1 MLIFG
6 CGFRLVPLGS
16 SLPENLFSYRVIV
29 ILSTMRNILKSSLVA
44 LLAFLAAVP
53 ALAGHK
59 NFKVS
64 VYVRAYE
71 VEKMKDTAWLE
82 SSWKTISSQLDVD
95 KIYLETHRDML
106 LVDDAT
112 LEKAKAFFLKQGLE
126 VAGGITY
133 TISEPNDFETFSY
146 SDPKDRA
153 WVRKVAEHTARHFDE
168 FLLDDFFFTSSKKD
182 GEIEARGDRS
192 WTEYRLQVMN
202 EAGRNLVV
210 GPAKAVNPKVK
221 VIIKYPNWYDHFQG
235 LGFNL
240 EDGPQIFDGVWTG
253 TETRDP
259 AGNQHLQN
267 YLSYN
272 IMRYFENISGGRN
285 GGGWVDSGG
294 IYNSMDRYAEQ
305 LFLTAIA
312 KGRDVM
318 LFAYNQLLDVKLNPM
333 FRAPWQDQG
342 TSWSYDQM
350 AAPFESGGETV
361 TPTTMARIADVVLRQ
376 ADELVGRL
384 GTPVGIHSYKVFHA
398 PGEEFLQN
406 YLGMVGLPMDMYP
419 SFPQG
424 RKSVLLTEQAA
435 TDPDLTGKI
444 ERQLKAGGDV
454 IITTGLLKAVPE
466 KIAPICELF
475 CDDRKALVNDFGWN
489 GKSERDILIPQVRYW
504 TNDSWEVVSAGR
516 PLTGGVSGWPIL
528 HRATYSNGTLYV
540 LTIPDDFG
548 NLYDYPAGVLNEIRK
563 AMSKDLDLYLEGPSK
578 VGLFLYDN
586 KTVIVENFNDTP
598 VDIKLVGKA
607 GMTRLTDLETGET
620 IEMSEDRAMSFFR
633 RGDPSVKGAMTLK
646 PHSYRAFSYE

>member
-1 MLIFG
+1 MKRI
-6 CGFRLVPLGS
+6 
-16 SLPENLFSYRVIV
+16 LFSV
-29 ILSTMRNILKSSLVA
+29 LLGL
-44 LLAFLAAVP
+44 LLAVP
-53 ALAGHK
+53 GQAHHQ

-71 VEKMKDTAWLE
+71 VEKMKDTQWLE
-82 SSWKTISSQLDVD
+82 STWKTISSQLDVD

-112 LEKAKAFFLKQGLE
+112 LEKAKKFFLAQGLE

-133 TISEPNDFETFSY
+133 TINESNDFETFSY
-146 SDPKDRA
+146 SDPEDRE
-153 WVRKVAEHTARHFDE
+153 WVKKVAEHTARHFDE
-168 FLLDDFFFTSSKKD
+168 LLLDDFFFTSSKKD
-182 GEIEARGDRS
+182 VEIAAKGDRS
-192 WTEYRLQVMN
+192 WTQYRLERMN

-259 AGNQHLQN
+259 GSNQHLQN

-294 IYNSMDRYAEQ
+294 ISMSMDRYAEQ

-333 FRAPWQDQG
+333 FRAPWQGSG
-342 TSWSYDQM
+342 TSFDYDAM
-350 AAPFESGGETV
+350 TAPFKNGKETV

-376 ADELVGRL
+376 ADELVGKL
-384 GTPVGIHSYKVFHA
+384 GNPVGIPSYKVFHA

-406 YLGMVGLPMDMYP
+406 YLGMIGLPMDMY
-419 SFPQG
+419 SFFPEG
-424 RKSVLLTEQAA
+424 SKTVLLTAQAA
-435 TDPDLTGKI
+435 RDPELTQKI
-444 ERQLKAGGDV
+444 ENQLKSGGNV
-454 IITTGLLKAVPE
+454 VITTGLLKAVPE
-466 KIAPICELF
+466 KIAPICELQ
-475 CDDRKALVNDFGWN
+475 CDDLKALVNDFGRY
-489 GKSERDILIPQVRYW
+489 GKSERDILIPQVRYL

-516 PLTGGVSGWPIL
+516 PLTRGVSGWPIL
-528 HRATYSNGTLYV
+528 HRATYSQGTLYV
-540 LTIPDDFG
+540 LTVPDDFG
-548 NLYDYPAGVLNEIRK
+548 ALYDYPEGVLNEIRRT
-563 AMSKDLDLYLEGPSK
+563 MSQGLDLYLEGPSK
-578 VGLFLYDN
+578 VSIFLYDN
-586 KTVIVENFNDTP
+586 KTVIVENFNDEP
-598 VDIKLVGKA
+598 VNIRLSGKP
-607 GMTRLTDLETGET
+607 GLKRLTDLETGET
-620 IEMSEDRAMSFFR
+620 IDAVEEQLPPFFR
-633 RGDPSVKGAMTLK
+633 RRAEPAVKAAMTLK
-646 PHSYRAFSYE
+646 PHSYRAFRYE

>member
-1 MLIFG
+1 MRKFLYPVLFG
-6 CGFRLVPLGS
+6 
-16 SLPENLFSYRVIV
+16 
-29 ILSTMRNILKSSLVA
+29 
-44 LLAFLAAVP
+44 LLLLAVP
-53 ALAGHK
+53 ARADHK

-64 VYVRAYE
+64 VYVRAFE
-71 VEKMKDTAWLE
+71 VDKMKDTQWLE
-82 SSWKTISSQLDVD
+82 STWKTISSQLDVD

-112 LEKAKAFFLKQGLE
+112 LEKAKKFFEKQGLE

-146 SDPKDRA
+146 SDPEDRA
-153 WVRKVAEHTARHFDE
+153 WVKKVAETTARHFNE

-182 GEIEARGDRS
+182 VEIAAKGDRS
-192 WTEYRLQVMN
+192 WTQYRLDLMN

-240 EDGPQIFDGVWTG
+240 EWGPQIFDGVWTG

-294 IYNSMDRYAEQ
+294 INMSMDRYAEQ

-333 FRAPWQDQG
+333 FRGPWQGTG
-342 TSWSYDQM
+342 TSWDYDAM
-350 AAPFESGGETV
+350 TAPFKNGKETV

-376 ADELVGRL
+376 ADELVGKL
-384 GTPVGIHSYKVFHA
+384 GNPIGIPSYKVFHA

-406 YLGMVGLPMDMYP
+406 YLGMIGLPMDMYS
-419 SFPQG
+419 SFPEG
-424 RKSVLLTEQAA
+424 SKTVLLTAQAA
-435 TDPDLTGKI
+435 TDPDLTIKI
-444 ERQLKAGGDV
+444 ENQLKAGGNV
-454 IITTGLLKAVPE
+454 FITTGLLKKVPE
-466 KIAPICELF
+466 KIAPICELQ
-475 CDDRKALVNDFGWN
+475 CDDLKAIVNDFGRY
-489 GKSERDILIPQVRYW
+489 GKSEKDILIPQVRYL
-504 TNDSWEVVSAGR
+504 TNDSWEVVSAGK
-516 PLTGGVSGWPIL
+516 PLTRGVSGWPIL
-528 HRATYSNGTLYV
+528 HRATYSKGTLYV

-548 NLYDYPAGVLNEIRK
+548 ALYDYPEATLNEIRRT
-563 AMSKDLDLYLEGPSK
+563 MSQGLDLYMEGPAK
-578 VGLFLYDN
+578 VSLFLYDN
-586 KTVIVENFNDTP
+586 KTVIVENFNDEP
-598 VDIKLVGKA
+598 VNVRLSGKLGLR
-607 GMTRLTDLETGET
+607 RLTDLETGET
-620 IEMSEDRAMSFFR
+620 IDFAEEQLPAFFR
-633 RGDPSVKGAMTLK
+633 RRAEPAVKAAMAVK
-646 PHSYRAFSYE
+646 PHSYRAFRYE